1 MSRAYPEFYIT
12 GEEIKKFVNKLKH
25 AAGWLAYCLSS
36 KIATQIIKANT

>member
-25 AAGWLAYCLSS
+25 ATERLVYLSHV
-36 KIATQIIKANT
+36 AN